1 MPDAP
6 KAPAVYIRTFPR
18 PDFGVVNRLRNRFS
32 PFYAAQDGFF
42 RASLHAAFRVSEIS
56 LADAAG
62 RNFDAPLFLNWKS
75 LPSGQIVEAS
85 DLTFLKNLNGPKIL
99 VCTNAR
105 PQDMPADELC
115 DLFDIVFKREPYL
128 DRDRYTLSFHNKMKL
143 RTTMLS
149 CPLVP
154 APRWADMARFDAS
167 KYGASS
173 PPPRYEYDVFFAGA
187 ATNQHRVDIAQA
199 LHDRQDIH
207 SFLSLQSRSQASV
220 EGMPFEG
227 ARMSKRDYARLSRAS
242 KVNLALEGIGPFTY
256 RHLELLALSGFFL
269 STPKI
274 KELELPITL
283 ADGRDYVAYENAD
296 DLADK
301 ALYYASHDNERQ
313 AIAASGRAAFV
324 RDYNFKKHGEYI
336 ASVLKRT

>member
-6 KAPAVYIRTFPR
+6 KAKAVYIRTFPR
-18 PDFGVVNRLRNRFS
+18 PDFGVVNRLRNRLA

-42 RASLHAAFRVSEIS
+42 RASLHAAFRVKELS
-56 LADAAG
+56 LADAPG
-62 RNFDAPLFLNWKS
+62 QVFDAPVFVNWKS
-75 LPSGQIVEAS
+75 LPSGQIAGPS
-85 DLTFLKNLNGPKIL
+85 DLAFLKNLNGPKIL

-105 PQDMPADELC
+105 PQDMPADNLC

-128 DRDRYTLSFHNKMKL
+128 DRDRYALSFHNKMKL

-154 APRWADMARFDAS
+154 APRWADMARFDVS
-167 KYGASS
+167 KSL
-173 PPPRYEYDVFFAGA
+173 PPPGQSRYEYDVFFAGA
-187 ATNQHRVDIAQA
+187 ATNQHRVDIAKA
-199 LHDRQDIH
+199 LYDRKDIH

-220 EGMPFEG
+220 AGMPFEG
-227 ARMSKRDYARLSRAS
+227 PRLSKRDYARLSRAS

-256 RHLELLALSGFFL
+256 RHLELLALGGFFL

-274 KELELPITL
+274 KELELPIALT
-283 ADGRDYVAYENAD
+283 DGTDYVSYETAD

-301 ALYYASHDNERQ
+301 ALYYASRDEERQ
-313 AIAASGRAAFV
+313 KIATSGRAAFV
-324 RDYNFKKHGEYI
+324 RDYNFAKHGAFI
-336 ASVLKRT
+336 ANAVKKT